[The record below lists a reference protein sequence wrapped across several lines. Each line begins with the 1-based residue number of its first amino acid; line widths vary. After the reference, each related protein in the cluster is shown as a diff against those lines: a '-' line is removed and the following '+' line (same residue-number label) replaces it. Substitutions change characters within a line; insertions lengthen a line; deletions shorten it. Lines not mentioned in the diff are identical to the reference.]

1 MPNTLNPISDQA
13 LVTQLLQLTQP
24 SIDQTTIKNDV
35 NKAFT
40 NKNVHDLLQ
49 QSNRDHVFLKSPA
62 AQQVWHIVRQLHEH
76 ANKQATSTI
85 KHVNTVADIHDLL
98 HERFSTLDHEEAIV
112 LALSPNNDVIDTL
125 TVNIGDASS
134 TIIDNNRI
142 VKWALQL
149 NARGIILG
157 HNHPSNSVN
166 PTKADIVILLN
177 LQQVLR
183 TFDINLIDSLIIT
196 DTDQTS
202 LAKEKLIE

>member
-24 SIDQTTIKNDV
+24 NVDQTTIKNDV

-49 QSNRDHVFLKSPA
+49 QSNRDHIFLKSPA

-112 LALSPNNDVIDTL
+112 LALSPNNDVIDAL

-166 PTKADIVILLN
+166 PTKADIVNSLN
-177 LQQVLR
+177 LQQALR

>member
-24 SIDQTTIKNDV
+24 NVDQTTIKNDV

-112 LALSPNNDVIDTL
+112 LALSPNNDVIDAL

-166 PTKADIVILLN
+166 PTKADIVNSLN
-177 LQQVLR
+177 LQQALHV
-183 TFDINLIDSLIIT
+183 FDINLIDSLIIT

>member
-166 PTKADIVILLN
+166 PTKADIVNSLN

-183 TFDINLIDSLIIT
+183 TFDINLIDSLIRNRNRDSSYRIT
-196 DTDQTS
+196 S
-202 LAKEKLIE
+202 F

>member
-166 PTKADIVILLN
+166 PTKADIVNSLN